1 LAYTFCQIP
10 VIYTLSNKDSGISLL
25 HNDGSKIEL
34 EGNQLNKKQS
44 DHIFNRDNIVTQ
56 ISVSI
61 YPKTLFD

>member
-1 LAYTFCQIP
+1 MAQRL
-10 VIYTLSNKDSGISLL
+10 DSGISLL